1 MSSLNSNS
9 FTNTDKMLIIFINL
23 FTLLSCVSS
32 AKVVTQ
38 KPSILTEE
46 KGKSVTMDCNI
57 AVDEGNYVYWYK
69 QFPNA
74 APHRRSQP
82 AQLAKRSCTGSPPR
96 LHAADLD
103 DRLHPATADV
113 EHTYYHGHSSPN
125 EYGASFS
132 SSRVTSKAQSN
143 IDYQLIISN
152 VDVRDSAVYYCYTW
166 DGSVNLK
173 SITVVFGQGTK
184 LIVTDSGVSPPV
196 VKILPPSSED
206 VSSSKVTLVCLINDM
221 SVGFADVSWF
231 VNGNS
236 VTDGVFTGSA
246 EQQPNEKFKLSSY
259 LTIERSEWEK
269 DKDLTCK
276 VTSAGKIITRK
287 IKKSE
292 CNE

>member
-1 MSSLNSNS
+1 
-9 FTNTDKMLIIFINL
+9 MLIIFINL

-38 KPSILTEE
+38 KPSVLTEE

-57 AVDEGNYVYWYK
+57 AVDYTDVSWYK
-69 QFPNA
+69 QLPNA
-74 APHRRSQP
+74 APQFVLR
-82 AQLAKRSCTGSPPR
+82 
-96 LHAADLD
+96 
-103 DRLHPATADV
+103 
-113 EHTYYHGHSSPN
+113 YHHSHSSPT
-125 EYGASFS
+125 YGDSFS
-132 SSRVTSKAQSN
+132 SSHFTSKAQSK
-143 IDYQLIISN
+143 IDYQLIINN
-152 VDVRDSAVYYCYTW
+152 VDVRDSAVYYCGTW
-166 DGSVNLK
+166 DNLK

-196 VKILPPSSED
+196 VKIFPPSSED

-276 VTSAGKIITRK
+276 VTAAGSKITTTN

-292 CNE
+292 CN

>member
-38 KPSILTEE
+38 KPSVLTED
-46 KGKSVTMDCNI
+46 KGKYVTMDCNI
-57 AVDEGNYVYWYK
+57 AKNENYVSWFK

-74 APHRRSQP
+74 APQYVLRHFP
-82 AQLAKRSCTGSPPR
+82 T
-96 LHAADLD
+96 
-103 DRLHPATADV
+103 
-113 EHTYYHGHSSPN
+113 HSSAD

-132 SSRVTSKAQSN
+132 SSHFTSKKMSDL
-143 IDYQLIISN
+143 DYQLIISN

-166 DGSVNLK
+166 DSSV
-173 SITVVFGQGTK
+173 SEGVFGQGTK

-276 VTSAGKIITRK
+276 VTAAGKITNTK
-287 IKKSE
+287 IKKSQ
-292 CNE
+292 CN

>member
-1 MSSLNSNS
+1 
-9 FTNTDKMLIIFINL
+9 MLIIFII
-23 FTLLSCVSS
+23 FIIIPSCVSGVT
-32 AKVVTQ
+32 VVTQ
-38 KPSILTEE
+38 PSELTVN
-46 KGKSVTMDCNI
+46 KGNKVTINCNLGSVTNS
-57 AVDEGNYVYWYK
+57 AARWYK
-69 QFPNA
+69 QISGGVPQYVLRF
-74 APHRRSQP
+74 
-82 AQLAKRSCTGSPPR
+82 
-96 LHAADLD
+96 
-103 DRLHPATADV
+103 
-113 EHTYYHGHSSPN
+113 YHGDSSPS
-125 EYGASFS
+125 YGSGFSAPKFTSTS
-132 SSRVTSKAQSN
+132 SSNS
-143 IDYQLIISN
+143 DYSLIINN
-152 VDVRDSAVYYCYTW
+152 VDVRDSAVYYCKTW
-166 DGSVNLK
+166 DYSAKEYLK

-276 VTSAGKIITRK
+276 VTAAGKITNTK
-287 IKKSE
+287 IKKSQ
-292 CNE
+292 CN

>member
-32 AKVVTQ
+32 AKVLTQ
-38 KPSILTEE
+38 KPSVLTEE

-57 AVDEGNYVYWYK
+57 AKDEGQYVYWYK
-69 QFPNA
+69 QLPNA
-74 APHRRSQP
+74 APQYVLRYYHSH
-82 AQLAKRSCTGSPPR
+82 GSP
-96 LHAADLD
+96 D
-103 DRLHPATADV
+103 
-113 EHTYYHGHSSPN
+113 

-132 SSRVTSKAQSN
+132 SSRFTSKAQSK
-143 IDYQLIISN
+143 IDYQLIINN
-152 VDVRDSAVYYCYTW
+152 VDVRDSAVYYCQTW
-166 DGSVNLK
+166 DSSV
-173 SITVVFGQGTK
+173 SEGVFGQGTK
-184 LIVTDSGVSPPV
+184 LIVTDSGVSAPV

-269 DKDLTCK
+269 DKDITCK
-276 VTSAGKIITRK
+276 VTAAGKITNTK
-287 IKKSE
+287 IKKSQ

>member
-38 KPSILTEE
+38 KPSVLTEE
-46 KGKSVTMDCNI
+46 KGKSVTMDCNV
-57 AVDEGNYVYWYK
+57 AVDNTWVSWYK
-69 QFPNA
+69 QLPNA
-74 APHRRSQP
+74 APQFV
-82 AQLAKRSCTGSPPR
+82 L
-96 LHAADLD
+96 
-103 DRLHPATADV
+103 
-113 EHTYYHGHSSPN
+113 TYYYTSSPT
-125 EYGASFS
+125 YGASFS
-132 SSRVTSKAQSN
+132 SSRFTSKAQSK

-152 VDVRDSAVYYCYTW
+152 VDVRDSAVYYCLTW
-166 DGSVNLK
+166 DSNEG
-173 SITVVFGQGTK
+173 VFGQGTK

-196 VKILPPSSED
+196 VKIFPPSSED

-276 VTSAGKIITRK
+276 VTAAGKITTTK

-292 CNE
+292 CN

>member
-1 MSSLNSNS
+1 
-9 FTNTDKMLIIFINL
+9 MLIIFINL

-32 AKVVTQ
+32 AKVLTQ
-38 KPSILTEE
+38 KLSVLTEE

-57 AVDEGNYVYWYK
+57 GTYQGHYVSWHK
-69 QFPNA
+69 QLPNA
-74 APHRRSQP
+74 APQFVLLSHP
-82 AQLAKRSCTGSPPR
+82 DGSP
-96 LHAADLD
+96 
-103 DRLHPATADV
+103 
-113 EHTYYHGHSSPN
+113 YS
-125 EYGASFS
+125 YGASFS
-132 SSRVTSKAQSN
+132 SSHFTSKKMSDL
-143 IDYQLIISN
+143 DYQLIINN
-152 VDVRDSAVYYCYTW
+152 VDVRDSAVYYCATW
-166 DGSVNLK
+166 DSSVNE
-173 SITVVFGQGTK
+173 VVFGQGTK

-196 VKILPPSSED
+196 VKIFPPSSED

-276 VTSAGKIITRK
+276 VTAAGKITNTK

-292 CNE
+292 CN

>member
-38 KPSILTEE
+38 KPSVLTEE

-57 AVDEGNYVYWYK
+57 GKYHGNYVPWYK
-69 QFPNA
+69 QLPNA
-74 APHRRSQP
+74 APQFVLRSHP
-82 AQLAKRSCTGSPPR
+82 STGS
-96 LHAADLD
+96 AD
-103 DRLHPATADV
+103 A
-113 EHTYYHGHSSPN
+113 
-125 EYGASFS
+125 YGASFS
-132 SSRVTSKAQSN
+132 SSHFTSKKISDL
-143 IDYQLIISN
+143 DYQLIINN
-152 VDVRDSAVYYCYTW
+152 VDVRDSAVYYCYNW
-166 DGSVNLK
+166 DDSAREG
-173 SITVVFGQGTK
+173 VFGQGTK

-276 VTSAGKIITRK
+276 VTAAGKITNTK
-287 IKKSE
+287 IKKSQ
-292 CNE
+292 CN

>member
-23 FTLLSCVSS
+23 FTLLSYVSS

-38 KPSILTEE
+38 KPSVLTEE

-57 AVDEGNYVYWYK
+57 GKYEGYYVNWYK
-69 QFPNA
+69 QLPNA
-74 APHRRSQP
+74 APQYVLSSS
-82 AQLAKRSCTGSPPR
+82 ADGSP
-96 LHAADLD
+96 
-103 DRLHPATADV
+103 V
-113 EHTYYHGHSSPN
+113 S
-125 EYGASFS
+125 YGDSFS
-132 SSRVTSKAQSN
+132 SSRFTSKKISN
-143 IDYQLIISN
+143 LEYQLIINN
-152 VDVRDSAVYYCYTW
+152 VDVRDSAVYYCQTW
-166 DGSVNLK
+166 DNSV
-173 SITVVFGQGTK
+173 SEDVFGQGTK

-276 VTSAGKIITRK
+276 VTTAGKITNTK
-287 IKKSE
+287 IKKSQ

>member
-9 FTNTDKMLIIFINL
+9 FTNTDKMTIIFINL

-38 KPSILTEE
+38 KPSVLIED

-57 AVDEGNYVYWYK
+57 GKDEGGYYVSWHK
-69 QFPNA
+69 QLPNA
-74 APHRRSQP
+74 APQYVLR
-82 AQLAKRSCTGSPPR
+82 
-96 LHAADLD
+96 
-103 DRLHPATADV
+103 
-113 EHTYYHGHSSPN
+113 YYHGHSSPN

-132 SSRVTSKAQSN
+132 SSRFTSKAPSN
-143 IDYQLIISN
+143 LDYQLIINN
-152 VDVRDSAVYYCYTW
+152 VDVRDSAVYYCQTW
-166 DGSVNLK
+166 DSSANEG
-173 SITVVFGQGTK
+173 VFGQGTK

-236 VTDGVFTGSA
+236 VTDGVLTGSA

-269 DKDLTCK
+269 DKDITCK
-276 VTSAGKIITRK
+276 VTAAGKITNTK
-287 IKKSE
+287 IKKSQ
-292 CNE
+292 CN

>member
-9 FTNTDKMLIIFINL
+9 STNTDKMLIIFINL

-32 AKVVTQ
+32 AKVLTQ
-38 KPSILTEE
+38 KPSVLTEE
-46 KGKSVTMDCNI
+46 KGKSVTMDCNV
-57 AVDEGNYVYWYK
+57 AVDYAHVSWYK
-69 QFPNA
+69 QLPNA
-74 APHRRSQP
+74 APQFVLR
-82 AQLAKRSCTGSPPR
+82 
-96 LHAADLD
+96 
-103 DRLHPATADV
+103 
-113 EHTYYHGHSSPN
+113 YHHGASSPDL
-125 EYGASFS
+125 YGDSFS
-132 SSRVTSKAQSN
+132 SSRFTSKAQSK
-143 IDYQLIISN
+143 IDYQLIINN
-152 VDVRDSAVYYCYTW
+152 VDVRDSAVYYCATW
-166 DGSVNLK
+166 DSSNEG
-173 SITVVFGQGTK
+173 VFGQGTK

-196 VKILPPSSED
+196 VKIFPPSIED

-276 VTSAGKIITRK
+276 VTAAGKITNTK
-287 IKKSE
+287 IKKSQ
-292 CNE
+292 CN

>member
-1 MSSLNSNS
+1 MSLLNSNS

-38 KPSILTEE
+38 KPSVLTEE
-46 KGKSVTMDCNI
+46 KGKSVTMDCN
-57 AVDEGNYVYWYK
+57 VGKDESNYVPWYK
-69 QFPNA
+69 QLPNA
-74 APHRRSQP
+74 APQFVLLSHP
-82 AQLAKRSCTGSPPR
+82 DGSPN
-96 LHAADLD
+96 
-103 DRLHPATADV
+103 
-113 EHTYYHGHSSPN
+113 S
-125 EYGASFS
+125 YGASFS
-132 SSRVTSKAQSN
+132 SSHFTSKKISN
-143 IDYQLIISN
+143 LEYQLSINN
-152 VDVRDSAVYYCYTW
+152 VDVSDSAVYYCYNW
-166 DGSVNLK
+166 DDSGEG
-173 SITVVFGQGTK
+173 VFGQGTK

-196 VKILPPSSED
+196 VKIFPPSSED

-276 VTSAGKIITRK
+276 VTAAGKITNTK

-292 CNE
+292 CN

>member
-1 MSSLNSNS
+1 
-9 FTNTDKMLIIFINL
+9 MLIIFINL

-32 AKVVTQ
+32 AKVLTQ
-38 KPSILTEE
+38 KPSVLTEE
-46 KGKSVTMDCNI
+46 KGNSVTMDCNI
-57 AVDEGNYVYWYK
+57 GKGDGNYVSWHK
-69 QFPNA
+69 KLPNA
-74 APHRRSQP
+74 APQFVLR
-82 AQLAKRSCTGSPPR
+82 
-96 LHAADLD
+96 
-103 DRLHPATADV
+103 
-113 EHTYYHGHSSPN
+113 YYYGHSLPDL
-125 EYGASFS
+125 YGDSFS
-132 SSRVTSKAQSN
+132 SSRFTSKAQSD
-143 IDYQLIISN
+143 IDYQLIINN
-152 VDVRDSAVYYCYTW
+152 VDVRDSAVYYCQTW
-166 DGSVNLK
+166 DDLK

-276 VTSAGKIITRK
+276 VTAAGSKITTTK

-292 CNE
+292 CN

>member
-9 FTNTDKMLIIFINL
+9 FTDTDKMLIIFINL

-38 KPSILTEE
+38 KPSVLIEE

-57 AVDEGNYVYWYK
+57 GTYQGYYVSWHK
-69 QFPNA
+69 QLPNA
-74 APHRRSQP
+74 APQYVLRH
-82 AQLAKRSCTGSPPR
+82 
-96 LHAADLD
+96 
-103 DRLHPATADV
+103 HPS
-113 EHTYYHGHSSPN
+113 ESSPN

-132 SSRVTSKAQSN
+132 SSHFTSKKMSDL
-143 IDYQLIISN
+143 DYQLIINN
-152 VDVRDSAVYYCYTW
+152 VDVRDSAVYYY
-166 DGSVNLK
+166 LK

-276 VTSAGKIITRK
+276 VTAAGKITNTK

-292 CNE
+292 CN

>member
-32 AKVVTQ
+32 AKVLTQ
-38 KPSILTEE
+38 KPSVLTEE

-57 AVDEGNYVYWYK
+57 AKNENYVYWYK
-69 QFPNA
+69 QLPKA
-74 APHRRSQP
+74 APQYVLRHHPSE
-82 AQLAKRSCTGSPPR
+82 SS
-96 LHAADLD
+96 AD
-103 DRLHPATADV
+103 
-113 EHTYYHGHSSPN
+113 

-132 SSRVTSKAQSN
+132 SSRFTSKKMSD

-166 DGSVNLK
+166 DSSVDLK

-276 VTSAGKIITRK
+276 VTDAGSKITNTK
-287 IKKSE
+287 IKKSQ

>member
-32 AKVVTQ
+32 AKVLTQ

-57 AVDEGNYVYWYK
+57 GKYESNHVHWYK
-69 QFPNA
+69 QLPNA
-74 APHRRSQP
+74 APQYVLSSR
-82 AQLAKRSCTGSPPR
+82 ADGSPD
-96 LHAADLD
+96 A
-103 DRLHPATADV
+103 
-113 EHTYYHGHSSPN
+113 
-125 EYGASFS
+125 YGASFS
-132 SSRVTSKAQSN
+132 SSHFTSKAQSDL
-143 IDYQLIISN
+143 DYQLIINN
-152 VDVRDSAVYYCYTW
+152 VDVRDSAVYYCYNW
-166 DGSVNLK
+166 DDSDLK

-276 VTSAGKIITRK
+276 VTAAGKITNTK
-287 IKKSE
+287 IKKSQ
-292 CNE
+292 CN

>member
-9 FTNTDKMLIIFINL
+9 FTNTDKMLLIFINL

-38 KPSILTEE
+38 KPSILTED

-57 AVDEGNYVYWYK
+57 GTYQGYYVSWHK
-69 QFPNA
+69 QLPNA
-74 APHRRSQP
+74 APQYVLRSHP
-82 AQLAKRSCTGSPPR
+82 STGS
-96 LHAADLD
+96 AD
-103 DRLHPATADV
+103 
-113 EHTYYHGHSSPN
+113 

-132 SSRVTSKAQSN
+132 SSHFTSKKMSDL
-143 IDYQLIISN
+143 DYQLIINN
-152 VDVRDSAVYYCYTW
+152 VDVRDSAVYYCATW
-166 DGSVNLK
+166 DSSVNEVVSQYLK
-173 SITVVFGQGTK
+173 SITVVFGQGSK

-276 VTSAGKIITRK
+276 VTAAGSKITNTK
-287 IKKSE
+287 IKKSQ
-292 CNE
+292 CNA